1 MNKKNTIKKT
11 AAMLLGIS
19 FALGAAGCDFIVKD
33 NAADLNQTVATVD
46 ITPTLKTN
54 PDEKYS
60 GKADEV
66 KSILGKAKI
75 SKRDL
80 VSYFMSVGYQ
90 YVQSYGYSYEA
101 TFNMLLDGLVQRE
114 IMIQY
119 AAAYYLAETNLATD
133 YDDFV
138 KEELK
143 VEDSDTKIEKK
154 EKELLKKY
162 SEILAYK
169 YFLSEGGD
177 AAKMEDY
184 DRVVY
189 KLKKSINDSLDSIE
203 EGYINAE
210 EEEHDH
216 EEPRTLP
223 TNAGTEKSDYYD
235 KSGTYGVYTGRNT
248 LDSCGAYQDDKL
260 DGSTTTTRKKAYNTF
275 LANLQSYNLLN
286 TSDSTEDT
294 SNVTTLEYYY
304 VELSSMLG
312 QALINKYFE
321 DMEDKIA
328 DELSD
333 EKTYLEG
340 KYQKAYENQERAYKN
355 DSAAFETALG
365 SVSDSSFVLYGLKDF
380 GFVYNVLVPF
390 SAEQEVEYAE
400 AKGLGL
406 SEDALFNARKRI
418 LDNVRGKDLR
428 GTWISEHEH
437 ANYYDKKSGKFFQ
450 DYIGNSDKYE
460 ELDRYLGNYPFQG
473 TVSGEGEDFKVEAKD
488 DLTIDQ
494 IVNDMEALISTNTEG
509 KVTANTAVY
518 PKEYDDTTY
527 KVNGKVDYS
536 KFIYR
541 SGSLKFQKPVK
552 NAEYFDETSDYY
564 KTIAAVNEILFAY
577 STDPGSLNT
586 YMGYAVSPYKTNF
599 VPEFEYAAQ
608 EVVRRGVGSYVVCAT
623 DYGWHITFCTFKFT
637 QDGDVYGG
645 FNYAEIL
652 GENNTFS
659 KMYYESLKATAIA
672 DETNAIQGRVLNNY
686 DNDDSVTRYESR
698 YKDLLNLD

>member
-101 TFNMLLDGLVQRE
+101 TFNMLLDALVSRE

-138 KEELK
+138 EGELK
-143 VEDSDTKIEKK
+143 ESDSDTKVQKK

-177 AAKMEDY
+177 TTKMEDY

-189 KLKKSINDSLDSIE
+189 NLKKSINDSLDTIE
-203 EGYINAE
+203 EGYINEE

-223 TNAGTEKSDYYD
+223 TGAGTEKNDYYD

-286 TSDSTEDT
+286 TSGSTEDT

-333 EKTYLEG
+333 EKTYLEN

-380 GFVYNVLVPF
+380 GFVYNILVPF

-437 ANYYDKKSGKFFQ
+437 ANYYDKASGKFFQ

-460 ELDRYLGNYPFQG
+460 ELDHYLGNYAFKG

-488 DLTIDQ
+488 DLTIDD
-494 IVNDMEALISTNTEG
+494 IVNDMEALISTNTDG
-509 KVTANTAVY
+509 RVTANTAVY
-518 PKEYDDTTY
+518 PTEYNDTTY

-541 SGSLKFQKPVK
+541 SGSLNFQTPVT

-564 KTIAAVNEILFAY
+564 KAVSAVNEILFAY

-599 VPEFEYAAQ
+599 VPEFEFAAQ
-608 EVVRRGVGSYVVCAT
+608 EVVRKGVGSYVVCAT
-623 DYGWHITFCTFKFT
+623 DYGWHITFCTFKFA

-645 FNYAEIL
+645 FKYDEIL
-652 GENNTFS
+652 GETNTFS

-672 DETNAIQGRVLNNY
+672 DQTNSIQGKVLNSYN
-686 DNDDSVTRYESR
+686 NDDSVTRYKSR

>member
-19 FALGAAGCDFIVKD
+19 FALGAAGCDFIVTD

-60 GKADEV
+60 AKADEV
-66 KSILGKAKI
+66 KSILGEAKI

-90 YVQSYGYSYEA
+90 YVQSYGYTYEA
-101 TFNMLLDGLVQRE
+101 TFNMLLDGLISRE

-119 AAAYYLAETNLATD
+119 AVAYYLAETDLATD
-133 YDDFV
+133 YDTFV
-138 KEELK
+138 KGELK
-143 VEDSDTKIEKK
+143 TSDSDTKAQKR
-154 EKELLKKY
+154 EKELLEKY
-162 SEILAYK
+162 SEILAFK

-177 AAKMEDY
+177 STKTEDY
-184 DRVVY
+184 DRVIY
-189 KLKKSINDSLDSIE
+189 NLKKSINDSLDSIE

-210 EEEHDH
+210 DEEHDH
-216 EEPRTLP
+216 EEARTLP
-223 TNAGTEKSDYYD
+223 TNAGTAKDDYYD

-248 LDSCGAYQDDKL
+248 LDSCGSYQDDKL
-260 DGSTTTTRKKAYNTF
+260 EGSTPTTRKKAYNSF

-286 TSDSTEDT
+286 TSGNVEDT

-321 DMEDKIA
+321 DMEDKITS
-328 DELSD
+328 ELSQ
-333 EKTYLEG
+333 EYVEA
-340 KYQKAYENQERAYKN
+340 KYAAAYENQKRTYEN

-365 SVSDSSFVLYGLKDF
+365 SVSDSSFVLYGLQDF
-380 GFVYNVLVPF
+380 GFVYNVLIPF
-390 SAEQEVEYAE
+390 SAEQEIAYAE

-406 SEDALFNARKRI
+406 SEDALFNARKKLVSEI
-418 LDNVRGKDLR
+418 RGEDLR
-428 GTWISEHEH
+428 STWISEHDH
-437 ANYYDKKSGKFFQ
+437 ANYYDKASGKFFQ
-450 DYIGNSDKYE
+450 DYIGNADKYE
-460 ELDRYLGNYPFQG
+460 ELDHYLGNYAFQG
-473 TVSGEGEDFKVEAKD
+473 TVSGEGDDFKVEAKK
-488 DLTIDQ
+488 DLTIDD
-494 IVNDMEALISTNTEG
+494 IVNDMEALISTNTSG
-509 KVTANTAVY
+509 NVTATYATPQYNSSYNDV
-518 PKEYDDTTY
+518 TY
-527 KVNGKVDYS
+527 KVNGEVDYS

-541 SGSLKFQKPVK
+541 TGSLNFSTPVT

-564 KTIAAVNEILFAY
+564 KAVSAVNEILFAY

-586 YMGYAVSPYKTNF
+586 YMGYAVSPYATNF

-608 EVVRRGVGSYVVCAT
+608 KVVKEGVGSYAVCAT
-623 DYGWHITFCTFKFT
+623 DYGWHIIFCTFKYT
-637 QDGDVYGG
+637 QNGDVYGG
-645 FNYAEIL
+645 YNHSEAL
-652 GENNTFS
+652 GEENTFS
-659 KMYYESLKATAIA
+659 KMYYESLKATAIS
-672 DETNAIQGRVLNNY
+672 DYTSSIQGTVLNNY
-686 DNDDSVTRYESR
+686 NNDDSVTRYTSR

>member
-60 GKADEV
+60 GKAEEV
-66 KSILGKAKI
+66 KSILGKAEI

-90 YVQSYGYSYEA
+90 YVQNYGYSYEA
-101 TFNMLLDGLVQRE
+101 TFNMLLDALVSRE

-119 AAAYYLAETNLATD
+119 AVAYYLAESNLATD
-133 YDDFV
+133 YDTFV
-138 KEELK
+138 EGQLGAFNEDDK
-143 VEDSDTKIEKK
+143 VQKR
-154 EKELLKKY
+154 EKELLEKY
-162 SEILAYK
+162 SEILAFK
-169 YFLSEGGD
+169 YFLSEGD
-177 AAKMEDY
+177 AANTEDY

-189 KLKKSINDSLDSIE
+189 NLKKSINDSLDSIE
-203 EGYINAE
+203 EGYIKAE
-210 EEEHDH
+210 EEEHAH
-216 EEPRTLP
+216 EDPRTFP
-223 TNAGTEKSDYYD
+223 TNAGTAKDDYYD

-248 LDSCGAYQDDKL
+248 LDSCGSYQDDKL
-260 DGSTTTTRKKAYNTF
+260 DGSTTTTRKKAYNAF

-286 TSDSTEDT
+286 TSGSTEDT

-321 DMEDKIA
+321 DMEDKITG
-328 DELSD
+328 ELTQ
-333 EKTYLEG
+333 EYVEA
-340 KYQKAYENQERAYKN
+340 KYAKAYANQKRAYEN
-355 DSAAFETALG
+355 DSAAFESALG
-365 SVSDSSFVLYGLKDF
+365 SISDSSFVLYGLKDF
-380 GFVYNVLVPF
+380 GFVYNVLIPF
-390 SAEQEVEYAE
+390 SAEQEVAYAE

-406 SEDALFNARKRI
+406 SEDALFNARKKI
-418 LDNVRGKDLR
+418 LDEVRGKDLR

-437 ANYYDKKSGKFFQ
+437 ANYYDKTSGKFFQ

-460 ELDRYLGNYPFQG
+460 ELDHYLGNYAFQG
-473 TVSGEGEDFKVEAKD
+473 TVSGEGDDFKVEAKD

-509 KVTANTAVY
+509 RVTATKAVY
-518 PKEYDDTTY
+518 PTEYRDTTY

-541 SGSLKFQKPVK
+541 SGSLNFQTPVK
-552 NAEYFDETSDYY
+552 NAEYFNETSDYY
-564 KTIAAVNEILFAY
+564 KAVAAVNEILFAY

-608 EVVRRGVGSYVVCAT
+608 EVVRNGVGSYVVCAT
-623 DYGWHITFCTFKFT
+623 DYGWHITFCTFKYT
-637 QDGDVYGG
+637 ENGDVYGG
-645 FNYAEIL
+645 YKHAEAL
-652 GENNTFS
+652 GEENTFS
-659 KMYYESLKATAIA
+659 KMYYESLKATAIT
-672 DETNAIQGRVLNNY
+672 DYTNSIQGTVLNNY
-686 DNDDSVTRYESR
+686 NNDDSVTRYESR